1 MYKGVKG
8 GHWRRG
14 WCMMHDNQL
23 RKQEHRDG
31 EIDSFLW
38 SVAADVDG
46 NTMENGRPVVL
57 PEGLLRRSRIL
68 GGDIGILTHFG
79 GVEEDAADI
88 DHDVVP
94 RWERVLFSH
103 RRHQKIVRKI
113 RRRDKFDITV
123 AHCPYR
129 RD

>member
-1 MYKGVKG
+1 MPPK
-8 GHWRRG
+8 
-14 WCMMHDNQL
+14 
-23 RKQEHRDG
+23 
-31 EIDSFLW
+31 
-38 SVAADVDG
+38 
-46 NTMENGRPVVL
+46 
-57 PEGLLRRSRIL
+57 GLLRRSRIL

-79 GVEEDAADI
+79 GVEDDAADI

-123 AHCPYR
+123 AHCPHR
-129 RD
+129 RDGSISNAASNTTYNNYRAVIVILYPEKGGSIA